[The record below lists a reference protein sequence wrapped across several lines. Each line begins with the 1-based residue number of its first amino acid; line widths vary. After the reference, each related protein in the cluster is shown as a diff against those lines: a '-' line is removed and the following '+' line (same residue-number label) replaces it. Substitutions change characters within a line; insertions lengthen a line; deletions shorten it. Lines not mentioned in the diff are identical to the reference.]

1 MTHIGVAV
9 PPVSRRDTMVARS
22 EPAGLI
28 SEMPVR
34 LTSGWGFEELYL
46 PEEYDNPCFSSEGVE
61 ECVAGST
68 TLPDLWGK
76 FDLLDSPLL
85 DPCEL
90 NFEQGECDDVKW
102 KWGGAEDEGS
112 SPQTSRTVK
121 HDCMWG
127 GRCASHEHKTLSAAD
142 TVASG
147 APVVIAGH
155 SVLKSNVLRT
165 NGPPARPDTPQSLS
179 EDDDD
184 LELDSTC
191 DDHRRVIVCVSEVLR
206 VPETVPSTQT
216 SVAPHVHSDH
226 SYHLSK
232 GAPVRVD
239 HLGVQTP
246 SDSDPISSVG
256 HRAVF

>member
-1 MTHIGVAV
+1 
-9 PPVSRRDTMVARS
+9 
-22 EPAGLI
+22 
-28 SEMPVR
+28 MPVR

-246 SDSDPISSVG
+246 SDSGEYHSLT
-256 HRAVF
+256 